1 MLRIDGYIE
10 GATVIQLFLQQVQI
24 MIQQQTQYSQLK
36 VFARVSIAQ
45 SVIVFTLVQAVVR
58 QST

>member
-1 MLRIDGYIE
+1 MLRIDGYTE
-10 GATVIQLFLQQVQI
+10 GATVIQLFLQRVQI

>member
-1 MLRIDGYIE
+1 MLRIDGYTE